1 MPSALTQAAATST
14 LFLGYLW
21 RRVLLAQLIAPR
33 PCRSTLGL
41 FIDLSGADGLTFSLP
56 GLSSLALHC
65 CRPTFTGHNEEMD
78 MFQIDSSGL
87 FVAQHLLPSDY
98 EAFRKLEATK
108 AAQEKSGQTF

>member
-1 MPSALTQAAATST
+1 LSSFVFIAAGRPSAGS
-14 LFLGYLW
+14 
-21 RRVLLAQLIAPR
+21 
-33 PCRSTLGL
+33 
-41 FIDLSGADGLTFSLP
+41 
-56 GLSSLALHC
+56 
-65 CRPTFTGHNEEMD
+65 NEEMD